1 MGRIKSLERDS
12 AAYNVFKVINITFM
26 LVLITIVMVPLLKVI
41 VDSFDGKASETI
53 FRIFP
58 AEFSIGA
65 YARVV
70 SQPRMF
76 RPLLISFFTTSTGAL
91 LAMTITSLYAYGL
104 AQRDLPGRGFLL
116 GIAMVTMVFQAGM
129 IPLFLVV
136 RQLKLTNTLFAVLF
150 VGAMDAYY
158 LILLKN
164 FFEGIPT
171 SILDAAEID
180 GCTPF
185 QTFIKI
191 ILPLSKA
198 GLSAI
203 GLFYIVYYWNQF
215 FDYILYIQ
223 TKPNLHN
230 FQVFVRSLV
239 LESDTQGQ
247 EGFSKFTQQTLKN
260 AVITVSIL
268 PVLILYPFVQ
278 KHFVKGVN
286 LGGVKG

>member
-1 MGRIKSLERDS
+1 MGKRSSLEQDS
-12 AAYNVFKVINITFM
+12 AAYNVFKVFNIIFM
-26 LVLITIVMVPLLKVI
+26 ILIITIVMIPLLKVI

-58 AEFSIGA
+58 EKFSTGA
-65 YARVV
+65 YARVL
-70 SQPRMF
+70 SQPKMF
-76 RPLLISFFTTSTGAL
+76 RPLLISFFTTSVGSL
-91 LAMTITSLYAYGL
+91 LAMTVTSLYAYGL
-104 AQRDLPGRGFLL
+104 AQRDLPGRGILL
-116 GIAMVTMVFQAGM
+116 GIGMITMVFQAGM
-129 IPLFLVV
+129 IPLFLVM
-136 RQLKLTNTLFAVLF
+136 RQLHLTNTLFSVIL

-158 LILLKN
+158 LVLLKN

-185 QTFIKI
+185 QTFVRI

-230 FQVFVRSLV
+230 FQVFLRSLV